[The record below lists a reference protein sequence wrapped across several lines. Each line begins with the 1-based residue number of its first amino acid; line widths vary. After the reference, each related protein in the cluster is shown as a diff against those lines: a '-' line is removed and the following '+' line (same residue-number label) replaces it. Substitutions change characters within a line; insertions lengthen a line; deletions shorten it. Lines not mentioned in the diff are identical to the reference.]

1 MSKNPQDAPEGPV
14 PPQHPHLSPYYYVQA
29 SVDKS
34 LRYVDITA
42 AILLSIAT
50 VATAWCAYQST
61 RWGGVQSVD
70 FAEAST
76 LRLEAANDF
85 NLALTAIN
93 YDTITYIE
101 WLDAVRAG
109 DEELAEYVT
118 ANLIREEFRPYLE
131 AWLEDAD
138 ENDLPTPLEDD
149 EYVTELLNET
159 ASLTE
164 QAEEKFSDARDANQ
178 TGDDYVLATV
188 LFASVLFFAG
198 ISTKFERLRVQ
209 GGLVFVGF
217 IMLILGIVQI
227 AGLPIQ

>member
-1 MSKNPQDAPEGPV
+1 MSKTPHDAPEGPA
-14 PPQHPHLSPYYYVQA
+14 PPPHLTPYYYVQA
-29 SVDKS
+29 SVDRS

-61 RWGGVQSVD
+61 RWSGVQSVD

-101 WLDAVRAG
+101 WLNAVRAD
-109 DEELAEYVT
+109 DEELAEFVT
-118 ANLIREEFRPYLE
+118 ENLIREEFRPYLE
-131 AWLEDAD
+131 AWLENAD

-149 EYVTELLNET
+149 LYVTELLSEA

-217 IMLILGIVQI
+217 IMLILGIIQI